1 MDWTEKYGLRSNKND
16 DSLTEKMGF
25 VLEKRTGYTIRPMGK
40 KNPLDTKFGSNH
52 VIVVFSKLKHFIR
65 NLLLT

>member
-40 KNPLDTKFGSNH
+40 KNPLATKFGSNH
-52 VIVVFSKLKHFIR
+52 VIVVTF
-65 NLLLT
+65 